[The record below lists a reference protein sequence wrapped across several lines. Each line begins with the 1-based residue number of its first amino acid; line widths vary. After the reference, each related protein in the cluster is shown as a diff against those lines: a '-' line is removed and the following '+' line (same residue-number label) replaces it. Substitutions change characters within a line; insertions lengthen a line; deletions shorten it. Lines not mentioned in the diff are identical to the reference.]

1 MKIKDLFVLQELVD
15 EYMVVPVG
23 NEADRMQGIIRLNET
38 GAFLWKLLSEK
49 DRTEDDLVKA
59 ITDEY
64 DTDKETAKKD
74 VTAFIDTIKQFGC
87 LE

>member
-1 MKIKDLFVLQELVD
+1 MIIKDSFVLQELVD

-23 NEADRMQGIIRLNET
+23 DEADRMQGIIRLNET

-49 DRTEDDLVKA
+49 DQTEDDLVKA

-64 DTDKETAKKD
+64 DTDNETAKKD

>member
-23 NEADRMQGIIRLNET
+23 DEADRMQGIIRLNET

-49 DRTEDDLVKA
+49 NRTEDDLVKA

-64 DTDKETAKKD
+64 DTDKETARAD
-74 VTAFIDTIKQFGC
+74 VVAFIDTIKQFGC

>member
-1 MKIKDLFVLQELVD
+1 MKIKDSFVLQELVD

-23 NEADRMQGIIRLNET
+23 DEADRMQGIIRLNET

-49 DRTEDDLVKA
+49 DQTEDDLVKA

-64 DTDKETAKKD
+64 DTDNETAKKD